1 MDPLSPTARQPYEIF
16 RDACQEFRDALTEK
30 DKTVFK
36 ELPDATSML
45 KAIHQHVESHP
56 VHSSALT
63 RCCRGINSLANR
75 LSPYFDVANLFV
87 SSHPEFA
94 AIAWGSVRLVFVLG
108 SNHVQ
113 FLEKV
118 CAMFEMMSTLLPAY
132 EEYVS
137 TLRSRLLSHGHQ
149 RFNRIFRALAYIYA
163 DLIQFCFD
171 MCIRIPDLT
180 WADDL
185 LVRLKKWIDPPT
197 WAHPLE
203 SSQHHRSTK
212 TTEWFLEHP
221 EVSRWLSQSST
232 NCAMSALSVQ
242 GKPGYGKTTLCA
254 TLVEHIQNNCLNQ
267 PSTDSAAVVYFFFD
281 RQRRDNA
288 EALGAFRAVLAQL
301 LHTLR
306 KDADILDIIT
316 LVWDQNRTGQTAAS
330 GNEILSALRLLVS
343 RISSLFMVMD
353 GVDECYEYK
362 ELFDY
367 IKQISRLPEYL
378 SLAIFSRPTLI
389 VPGDLSSSLR
399 HLNLTASMNLGSL
412 RTFLRPKVW
421 ALSQDGVITLGE
433 NLEQL
438 VMLLATRAS
447 GMFLWA
453 RLLIEYLQS
462 PYLSIRQRREAIED
476 LNRLQGLGSLYQEI
490 LRSLE
495 QSSWQAARYNI
506 IRAFQFV
513 SYAPRPLHVDEL
525 RIAIMTPLSRSV
537 DKEDIIPDFEK
548 ALAQMSG
555 ALIELDSDRQA
566 RFVHVSVLEY
576 LTDPTRE
583 DQCLDLISKLVKESI
598 PPEPLGGDSQVVA
611 SRKHQRIRYPFL
623 EYAAEFWSLHLCGF
637 LTNLPLTF
645 SEESELSLGLA
656 SDFLS
661 AKRTIMVWIESCWM
675 FEKAPQI
682 LHGRRQ
688 QAACSPWTIPIS
700 SSMSSQ
706 MVACL
711 NGVVKKLEKL
721 SIELVELA
729 SSWGDVLIESPY
741 EIWEPSISAFHKSSI
756 WESVPGSEIVARF
769 NTTASGGLR
778 PICLKSHVTSDGKR
792 LGILRLSTVSRMP
805 QGNRDWKIAFE
816 EWSIDSLQKN
826 FEADIP
832 LPNSSLGPFIQSIEC
847 IGEDEDQKVL
857 FKLPLAVTPN
867 LSRIVSAGCAA
878 SIDQNFPSRPGEG
891 QKQPGILMLNFDLT
905 QDPRGNMPFRL
916 SLNQFKDTY
925 ALFVS
930 NSGEFIMTIHQ
941 SRGLVDLSET
951 WSSKLCLA
959 TVYQD
964 DTARRGSSPNYRYMT
979 SLAFKPCDCGW
990 ATIEDLVILHPF
1002 LPLAAITQH
1011 GVVLKREPNGKQ
1023 TTHVLRDI
1031 VLWTFSDTGND
1042 ILDNVQRQHTRL
1054 EFQGNGDFFYGKHLA
1069 SHSHFQRSAMMRA
1082 CDGSSKTDDG
1092 AFDSQVVATSN
1103 SAVQRL
1109 NTTLTAVTSAGSQLL
1124 SSLEKVGAGS
1134 IVRQTLRE
1142 DGLMVSQELT
1152 QLPRSL
1158 FSIADPTI
1166 LPQGDRSSVRVV
1178 VNRTNRAF
1186 EPYEVYVG
1194 RPENSCGPANI
1205 ELPLVLM
1212 RQEETIPTY
1221 VGSGSY
1227 SFEEGMQFVG
1237 GKRRLDWQP
1246 DRAGDWKRRRYCDW
1260 TGE

>member
-30 DKTVFK
+30 DKTLFN

-45 KAIHQHVESHP
+45 KATHQHVESHP

-87 SSHPEFA
+87 SSQPEFA
-94 AIAWGSVRLVFVLG
+94 AIAWGSLG

-118 CAMFEMMSTLLPAY
+118 CAMFEMMSTLLPAD

-137 TLRSRLLSHGHQ
+137 TLRSRLLSREHQ

-171 MCIRIPDLT
+171 MCKLFTRKRSKLLMLRTSFAYSTLWRPFDVGYDGLLQRWKQHREIFELEMSVSTTIQQLEASDRVEEMLRKFDGDGGNGTRTSYTKVLQQ
-180 WADDL
+180 DDL
-185 LVRLKKWIDPPT
+185 PVRLKKWMDPPT

-232 NCAMSALSVQ
+232 DCAMSALSVQ

-254 TLVEHIQNNCLNQ
+254 TLVEYIQSNCLNQ
-267 PSTDSAAVVYFFFD
+267 SSTDSAAVVYFFFD

-316 LVWDQNRTGQTAAS
+316 LVWDQNRTGQTTAS
-330 GNEILSALRLLVS
+330 GNEILSALRLLDS
-343 RISSLFMVMD
+343 RLSSLFMVMD

-362 ELFDY
+362 ELFDC
-367 IKQISRLPEYL
+367 IKQISR
-378 SLAIFSRPTLI
+378 
-389 VPGDLSSSLR
+389 
-399 HLNLTASMNLGSL
+399 
-412 RTFLRPKVW
+412 TFLRPRVW

-438 VMLLATRAS
+438 VILLATRAS

-476 LNRLQGLGSLYQEI
+476 LNRLQGLDSLYQEI

-537 DKEDIIPDFEK
+537 DKEDIIPNFEK

-583 DQCLDLISKLVKESI
+583 DQCLDLISKLVKERSLAERSCASCCIAYLLYYVLCLFPSRWQGVI
-598 PPEPLGGDSQVVA
+598 PRRTMRS
-611 SRKHQRIRYPFL
+611 
-623 EYAAEFWSLHLCGF
+623 GF

-645 SEESELSLGLA
+645 SEESELSLRLA

-661 AKRTIMVWIESCWM
+661 AKRTIMTTTSWM
-675 FEKAPQI
+675 
-682 LHGRRQ
+682 L
-688 QAACSPWTIPIS
+688 
-700 SSMSSQ
+700 SMDDSNSLVYVEP

-711 NGVVKKLEKL
+711 NGAVKKLEKL

-741 EIWEPSISAFHKSSI
+741 EIWGPSISAFHKSSI

-792 LGILRLSTVSRMP
+792 LGILRLSTVSRQQRLENCLRRMVH
-805 QGNRDWKIAFE
+805 RLFSKE
-816 EWSIDSLQKN
+816 LN
-826 FEADIP
+826 FEADIR

-857 FKLPLAVTPN
+857 VELPLAVTPD

-878 SIDQNFPSRPGEG
+878 SIDQNFSSRTGEG
-891 QKQPGILMLNFDLT
+891 QKQPGIQMLNFDFT

-930 NSGEFIMTIHQ
+930 NSREFIMTIHQ
-941 SRGLVDLSET
+941 SRGLVDLSENLSET

-964 DTARRGSSPNYRYMT
+964 ETARRGSSPNYRYMT

-990 ATIEDLVILHPF
+990 ATIEDFVILHPF

-1042 ILDNVQRQHTRL
+1042 ALDNVQRQHTRL
-1054 EFQGNGDFFYGKHLA
+1054 EFQGDGDFFYGKHLA
-1069 SHSHFQRSAMMRA
+1069 SHSHLQRSAMMRA
-1082 CDGSSKTDDG
+1082 CDESSKTDNG
-1092 AFDSQVVATSN
+1092 AFDSQMVATSN
-1103 SAVQRL
+1103 SAVQGL
-1109 NTTLTAVTSAGSQLL
+1109 NTTLSAVTSAGSQLL

-1142 DGLMVSQELT
+1142 DGLMVSKELT

-1178 VNRTNRAF
+1178 FNRTNRAF

-1194 RPENSCGPANI
+1194 RPENSCGPSNI

-1227 SFEEGMQFVG
+1227 SFEEDQSSH
-1237 GKRRLDWQP
+1237 
-1246 DRAGDWKRRRYCDW
+1246 
-1260 TGE
+1260 